1 MVVQINNSTTPVSY
15 KQETITVK
23 ANSSY
28 KYYQV
33 YNTIRIIDS
42 NANNQSDLLFQ
53 FGALSGTTEFWKGLC
68 ISYPEQ
74 LASVTI
80 FNKTNADIQVTIATA
95 IGTIQDDRLNVSG
108 TVATQNQ
115 PMENVIASQETFDV
129 TGTIAVDSTGYKR
142 VIIQNASTS
151 NSIFLFSA
159 NTFELQPTAVFDM
172 ELSTTFNIFGTN
184 GQKVNIAY
192 FN

>member
-1 MVVQINNSTTPVSY
+1 MLQINNSTTPVSY

-23 ANSSY
+23 ANDSY

-42 NANNQSDLLFQ
+42 NANNQGDLLFQ
-53 FGALSGTTEFWKGLC
+53 FGALSTTTEFWKGLC
-68 ISYPEQ
+68 ISYPEE

-115 PMENVIASQETFDV
+115 PMENVNASQETFDA

-151 NSIFLFSA
+151 NSIFLFGN

-172 ELSTTFNIFGTN
+172 ELSAQFSIFGTN